1 MQTSNTDEM
10 ITISRAEYEADK
22 AYIAELEQQTRWL
35 MEQMNLLK
43 QQRFGSGA
51 EKASEEV
58 IEQMNLLFDEA
69 EVYAY
74 TEQKTAVK
82 SHTRK
87 KSSGSIRDVVP
98 EDVPV
103 EEIIHELPADQRV
116 CPQCGEELIVI
127 GKEVHESLKIKPAEA
142 ILQRDIYYTYAC
154 GNCEKNGLSTPVVK
168 TEKEPVIIPGSFA
181 SPEAVAYLATQKFV
195 MGSPLYRQEQE
206 WKNKGLL
213 LSRQTMSNWL
223 LRCSADWLE
232 PVYKVLHQQLVKHD
246 IIHADETELQVLRE
260 PGKAAKSQS
269 YMWLYRTCCDAKHP
283 IVLYEY
289 QANRSGEHPKAFLE
303 DFHGFLQTDGY
314 SGYHAVE
321 NVTHIGCFSHARR
334 KFEDAIKAQPKG
346 KRSPT
351 AEQGVAYC
359 SKLFQLED
367 VYEGLQLTFEERKK
381 QRLERSKPVLD
392 AMLAWA
398 NTRNA
403 APKSKLGIALTY
415 LRNQWEP
422 LNNFLLDGRI
432 ELSNNRAERSI
443 KPFVMSRKNF
453 LFANTPLGAQS
464 SAILFSLIETAKE
477 NGLDPYRYLTFVLKE
492 APKRS
497 ILRSDCIINPAAT
510 QARKIMEYLAQNN
523 ALNADGEGTF
533 RVYTTGSCDTYRRM
547 GERLQL
553 TVPQCIEQVP
563 APTLG

>member
-1 MQTSNTDEM
+1 MEKKELQTSNTDEM

-58 IEQMNLLFDEA
+58 IEQLNLLFDEA

-103 EEIIHELPADQRV
+103 EEIIHELPTEQRV

-269 YMWLYRTCCDAKHP
+269 YMWLYRTGCDAKHP

-492 APKRS
+492 APKRRA
-497 ILRSDCIINPAAT
+497 LGSDWAAT
-510 QARKIMEYLAQNN
+510 
-523 ALNADGEGTF
+523 
-533 RVYTTGSCDTYRRM
+533 
-547 GERLQL
+547 L
-553 TVPQCIEQVP
+553 TPEH
-563 APTLG
+563 APNECRTKAEKGVDNG